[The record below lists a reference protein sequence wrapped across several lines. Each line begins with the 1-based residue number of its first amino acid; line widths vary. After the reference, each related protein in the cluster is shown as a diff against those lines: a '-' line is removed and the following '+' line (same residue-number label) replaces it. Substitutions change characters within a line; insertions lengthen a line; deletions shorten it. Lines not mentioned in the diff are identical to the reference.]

1 MSRFHAFSSG
11 NTGQP
16 ASDGLRSGT
25 PASPAAITPASP
37 AAITPASTDEST
49 PAPAAPASAVGFPE
63 SKRAIGPPQAKRASN
78 THTMRIYRFKL
89 QRAGISTRSQDVHP
103 PARLAAIQLDAG
115 AQAVSRAPS
124 FFFSKMRAP
133 WDPSA

>member
-25 PASPAAITPASP
+25 PASPAAITPASTDESTPAPAAPASP

-49 PAPAAPASAVGFPE
+49 PAPAAPASAVGSPE
-63 SKRAIGPPQAKRASN
+63 SERAVGPPQAKRASN
-78 THTMRIYRFKL
+78 TQTMRIYRFKP
-89 QRAGISTRSQDVHP
+89 QTAGISTRSQDVHP
-103 PARLAAIQLDAG
+103 PARLAAIQLMPPL
-115 AQAVSRAPS
+115 RP
-124 FFFSKMRAP
+124 
-133 WDPSA
+133 